1 MTCYGY
7 WLLHPTNSEF
17 GLPSKQ
23 VVNVQSY
30 MNTVDEKVSIANL
43 RYQYYENNGGMFVSH
58 TAREWLIGYTDPIVA
73 YADPEDDFICYQCV
87 TSETYR
93 IYTGHGN
100 GMVLTSLVGLRV
112 IQSM

>member
-1 MTCYGY
+1 
-7 WLLHPTNSEF
+7 
-17 GLPSKQ
+17 
-23 VVNVQSY
+23 

-100 GMVLTSLVGLRV
+100 GMVVTSLVGCVLYNHCKRISNVMSVTLVSLPSKRCAMGIRV
-112 IQSM
+112 GRV